1 MDGLFLKVLE
11 MSLAGSIAIL
21 ITMLARFL
29 LRNRSKKFIMILW
42 AVVAFRLLVPFSFE
56 SSLSFFNYIPLKTQT
71 ITAGSQVQDAAIPD
85 NSADTQVVTADYAA
99 VTEKQDI
106 IPADNNV
113 NETLS
118 GNLQLQK
125 LYLILRLYF
134 QQYGLLVLWALRS
147 SVLSST

>member
-99 VTEKQDI
+99 VTEK
-106 IPADNNV
+106 
-113 NETLS
+113 
-118 GNLQLQK
+118 
-125 LYLILRLYF
+125 
-134 QQYGLLVLWALRS
+134 
-147 SVLSST
+147 

>member
-85 NSADTQVVTADYAA
+85 S
-99 VTEKQDI
+99 
-106 IPADNNV
+106 
-113 NETLS
+113 L
-118 GNLQLQK
+118 
-125 LYLILRLYF
+125 
-134 QQYGLLVLWALRS
+134 
-147 SVLSST
+147 